1 MTEELDD
8 PFASVATVTRTKERK
23 KIISGGRYRLPR
35 LDGSHKPY
43 GWQRVTNLVS
53 AFADQFG
60 LRMWEF
66 EQMMIAIHVDQTR
79 VIADLRSTIEEVQFL
94 DKQSKRAGIEAFVE
108 RCKAISKGDLGARF
122 GNHRHALVEADHLA
136 LPQGATDAYA
146 RQHLSLY
153 RSALVR
159 HKLTAVEG
167 MQERRV
173 LVEELEAI
181 GTLDNILR
189 DAEELLFVGD
199 LKTQKRF
206 WTWLEIA
213 AQEACYAHAVA
224 MWESANDPTNPV
236 AGRWVDMPKVSQ
248 DIGLVLWM
256 PREAVNPEEE
266 PDWEPH
272 VDVYEVDIK
281 AGWETAKLARQIV
294 VDRAGG
300 KRKTQPR
307 AWLRQAPPATLI
319 EQYAARFAAVDSIE
333 EGSALVA
340 ECMKK
345 KVWCDILADEA
356 RRAKE
361 RVRAA

>member
-1 MTEELDD
+1 VTTDLDD
-8 PFASVATVTRTKERK
+8 PFASVATVQRTAERK

-35 LDGSHKPY
+35 LDGSHKTY

-66 EQMMIAIHVDQTR
+66 EQMMTAIMVDRDR
-79 VIADLRSTIEEVQFL
+79 VLADLVSTMEEVQFL
-94 DKQSKRAGIEAFVE
+94 DKVGKRSAIEAFVD
-108 RCKAISKGDLGARF
+108 RCKAISGGDEGTRF

-136 LPQGATDAYA
+136 LPQGATDAFA

-213 AQEACYAHAVA
+213 AQEACYAHAIA
-224 MWESANDPTNPV
+224 MWESANDATNPV

-248 DIGLVLWM
+248 DVGLVLWM
-256 PREAVNPEEE
+256 PREHPSGE
-266 PDWEPH
+266 PA
-272 VDVYEVDIK
+272 VDVYEVDLK

-300 KRKTQPR
+300 KRKTAPR
-307 AWLRQAPPATLI
+307 AWLRQAPPATLV

-333 EGSALVA
+333 EGSRLVA
-340 ECMKK
+340 ECIAK
-345 KVWCDILADEA
+345 KVWCDVLADEA
-356 RRAKE
+356 KAAKV
-361 RVRAA
+361 RVLAA